1 MGNTNQNQIPKV
13 PQYLF
18 SFRSFCLAHSRL
30 IAALIIMSG
39 LFIALLSLL
48 PAANMLQASTLSLSE
63 DSAPD
68 HTPLFTETY
77 ISNNWKDTNGN
88 VNNDKLLYNLAR
100 ESLVQRLL
108 TIAKYTLG
116 GIFMMFFAI
125 YIVLLITSHG
135 DDEEVGN
142 FKDQVV
148 YSLVGF
154 LIIALA
160 EPVAYAFFIAREGGN
175 FITSE
180 AALRESVQVASYS
193 IRTAVQLIQYIL
205 GAVALLFIGSAA
217 FRIITATGDEEEIK
231 LARKTIVWAMIG
243 LIFATL
249 STVIIDRVFVPI
261 DSEQGQL
268 VIEVAGNTLEERHA
282 NLLKAS
288 RFATRAEIVKYIKY
302 FQTFVGA
309 SAVLMLFLA
318 GAKMVMASGND
329 EVITKQRTMIS
340 WIFIGLAVIMFAEV
354 FSNIF
359 MPELQNVTDVIIAM
373 PGAAEIQSFS
383 VQMGGITNFIISFA
397 SAVAVLAFIVGALY
411 FSTAAINE
419 EQAEKGKKIMLAAA
433 LGLVLAVS
441 AYALVSTVLSQKSV
455 KSDLSLD
462 LNFK

>member
-1 MGNTNQNQIPKV
+1 MSQKP
-13 PQYLF
+13 F

-30 IAALIIMSG
+30 IALLIITSG
-39 LFIALLSLL
+39 LFIGSLALT
-48 PAANMLQASTLSLSE
+48 PAGDMLQASTLSLSE
-63 DSAPD
+63 ASAPD
-68 HTPLFTETY
+68 HTPLFTDAY
-77 ISNNWKDTNGN
+77 IDQNWKDKNGN
-88 VNNDKLLYNLAR
+88 VDNDKLLYDLAR
-100 ESLVQRLL
+100 ESLIQRII
-108 TIAKYTLG
+108 TIAKYILG

-142 FKDQVV
+142 FKDQVI

-205 GAVALLFIGSAA
+205 GAVALLFMGSAA

-231 LARKTIVWAMIG
+231 LARKTIVWATLG
-243 LIFATL
+243 LILATM
-249 STVIIDRVFVPI
+249 STLIIDRIFVPV
-261 DSEQGQL
+261 DSEQGQM
-268 VIEVAGNTLEERHA
+268 VIELAGDSIEERHA

-288 RFATRAEIVKYIKY
+288 RFAARAEIVKYIKY

-340 WIFIGLAVIMFAEV
+340 WIFVGLAVIMFAEV

-359 MPELQNVTDVIIAM
+359 MPELQNVTDVVIAM
-373 PGAAEIQSFS
+373 PGAAEIQSFAM
-383 VQMGGITNFIISFA
+383 QMGGITNFIISFA
-397 SAVAVLAFIVGALY
+397 SVVAVLAFIVGALY

-433 LGLVLAVS
+433 LGLVLTLS
-441 AYALVSTVLSQKSV
+441 AYALVSTVLSQQ
-455 KSDLSLD
+455 SLKPDASID
-462 LNFK
+462 LNFR

>member
-1 MGNTNQNQIPKV
+1 MSQKP
-13 PQYLF
+13 F

-30 IAALIIMSG
+30 IALLIITSG
-39 LFIALLSLL
+39 LFIGSLALT
-48 PAANMLQASTLSLSE
+48 PAGDMLQASTLSLSE
-63 DSAPD
+63 ASAPD
-68 HTPLFTETY
+68 HTPLFTDAY
-77 ISNNWKDTNGN
+77 IDQNWKDKNGN
-88 VNNDKLLYNLAR
+88 VDNDKLLYDLAR
-100 ESLVQRLL
+100 ESLIQRIIM
-108 TIAKYTLG
+108 IAKYILG

-142 FKDQVV
+142 FKDQVI

-205 GAVALLFIGSAA
+205 GAVALLFMGSAA

-231 LARKTIVWAMIG
+231 LARKTIVWATLG
-243 LIFATL
+243 LILATM
-249 STVIIDRVFVPI
+249 STLIIDRIFVPV
-261 DSEQGQL
+261 DSEQGQMI
-268 VIEVAGNTLEERHA
+268 IELAGDSIEERHA

-288 RFATRAEIVKYIKY
+288 RFAARAEIVKYIKY

-340 WIFIGLAVIMFAEV
+340 WIFVGLAVIMFAEV

-359 MPELQNVTDVIIAM
+359 MPELQNVTDVVIAM
-373 PGAAEIQSFS
+373 PGAAEIQSFAM
-383 VQMGGITNFIISFA
+383 QMGGITNFIISFA
-397 SAVAVLAFIVGALY
+397 SVVAVLAFIVGALY

-433 LGLVLAVS
+433 LGLVLTLS
-441 AYALVSTVLSQKSV
+441 AYALVSTVLSQQ
-455 KSDLSLD
+455 SLKPDASID
-462 LNFK
+462 LNFR